1 MLVKLEFVFIEGSY
15 PAAFVGIFPE
25 QERQLRGGGGDG
37 EWGGP
42 AGNAMAAREVLP

>member
-1 MLVKLEFVFIEGSY
+1 MLVKLEY
-15 PAAFVGIFPE
+15 PAVFVGIFPE